1 MEKVINGDFY
11 KFIRPGVWEHQSEN
25 SSVVVRDFCVPEI
38 IADRRK
44 QLKMTQQDLADK
56 VGVNRSTLSRYES
69 GTYKKISYDILARIA
84 EALDMTEDYLW
95 GRVDDPHE
103 ELFPVTA
110 EQNQEQRL
118 LMYYRRLTGDQ
129 KNAVENMVKLMGG
142 DSDAGI

>member
-1 MEKVINGDFY
+1 MEKVINGDVY
-11 KFIRPGVWEHQSEN
+11 KFIRPGVWEHQSETTGI
-25 SSVVVRDFCVPEI
+25 VVRDFNVQEI

-84 EALDMTEDYLW
+84 DALDMTEDYLW

-103 ELFPVTA
+103 KIFPSTV
-110 EQNQEQRL
+110 ERDQEERL

>member
-1 MEKVINGDFY
+1 MEKVINGDIY
-11 KFIRPGVWEHQSEN
+11 KFIRPGVWEHQSETTGI
-25 SSVVVRDFCVPEI
+25 VVRNFNVQEI

-95 GRVDDPHE
+95 GRVDNPHE
-103 ELFPVTA
+103 KIFPSTA
-110 EQNQEQRL
+110 ERDQEERL
-118 LMYYRRLTGDQ
+118 LTYYRRLTGDQ